1 MTTLYA
7 WGGGLLLIAGLVWFI
22 YWIARRL
29 GRNEAK
35 LESAEKG
42 LDHAKEAL
50 EIDER
55 VKSLPDDERAKW
67 LYGGSQK

>member
-1 MTTLYA
+1 MNTVLA
-7 WGGGLLLIAGLVWFI
+7 WGAGLVLIAGLVWFI
-22 YWIARRL
+22 SLMARRL